1 MSYAYVVYSYFDRVS
16 ILNWMYVEFVEQGF
30 GHNELLEIA
39 GNRGQRA
46 FWLLADR
53 LQFA

>member
-1 MSYAYVVYSYFDRVS
+1 
-16 ILNWMYVEFVEQGF
+16 MYGEFVEQGF
-30 GHNELLEIA
+30 GHKKLLEIV
-39 GNRGQRA
+39 GNQGQKA